1 MRLVAIEDEKS
12 LKKMGLKKPILVVIK
27 GNEFI
32 KVASFNNVE
41 MFHTIFWLYALFPIT
56 WVLATIC
63 NTIAILITLPK
74 DLRKLDD
81 SIKREPQILQEQ

>member
-1 MRLVAIEDEKS
+1 MELTIIEDEKS

-41 MFHTIFWLYALFPIT
+41 MLNLFIEALKDYGII
-56 WVLATIC
+56 VYE
-63 NTIAILITLPK
+63 AIENEVEVDEKSFI
-74 DLRKLDD
+74 
-81 SIKREPQILQEQ
+81 

>member
-1 MRLVAIEDEKS
+1 MGLTIIEDEKS

-41 MFHTIFWLYALFPIT
+41 MLNLFIE
-56 WVLATIC
+56 
-63 NTIAILITLPK
+63 AIK
-74 DLRKLDD
+74 DYGIIVNETVENEVEVDEK
-81 SIKREPQILQEQ
+81 SFIE

>member
-1 MRLVAIEDEKS
+1 MGLAIIENEKS

-41 MFHTIFWLYALFPIT
+41 MLNLFIEASKEYGLKVNET
-56 WVLATIC
+56 VEDEVEVDEKSFI
-63 NTIAILITLPK
+63 
-74 DLRKLDD
+74 
-81 SIKREPQILQEQ
+81 E

>member
-1 MRLVAIEDEKS
+1 MGLTIIEDEKS

-41 MFHTIFWLYALFPIT
+41 MLNLFIEA
-56 WVLATIC
+56 VKEYG
-63 NTIAILITLPK
+63 LIVGETVEDEVEVDEK
-74 DLRKLDD
+74 
-81 SIKREPQILQEQ
+81 SFIE

>member
-1 MRLVAIEDEKS
+1 MGLTIIEDEKS

-41 MFHTIFWLYALFPIT
+41 MLNLFIEAVKEYWLIVDETVEDEVEVDEKSFI
-56 WVLATIC
+56 
-63 NTIAILITLPK
+63 
-74 DLRKLDD
+74 
-81 SIKREPQILQEQ
+81 E

>member
-1 MRLVAIEDEKS
+1 MGLTIIEDEKS

-41 MFHTIFWLYALFPIT
+41 MLNLFIEA
-56 WVLATIC
+56 VKEYG
-63 NTIAILITLPK
+63 LIVDETVEDEVEVDEK
-74 DLRKLDD
+74 
-81 SIKREPQILQEQ
+81 SFIE

>member
-1 MRLVAIEDEKS
+1 MGLSIIEDEKS

-41 MFHTIFWLYALFPIT
+41 MLNLFIEAIKDYGIT
-56 WVLATIC
+56 VNETVENEVEVDEKSFI
-63 NTIAILITLPK
+63 
-74 DLRKLDD
+74 
-81 SIKREPQILQEQ
+81 E

>member
-1 MRLVAIEDEKS
+1 MGLAIIEDEKS

-41 MFHTIFWLYALFPIT
+41 MLNLFIE
-56 WVLATIC
+56 ASKEYG
-63 NTIAILITLPK
+63 LIVGETVEDEVEVDEK
-74 DLRKLDD
+74 
-81 SIKREPQILQEQ
+81 SFIE

>member
-1 MRLVAIEDEKS
+1 MGLTIIEDEKS

-41 MFHTIFWLYALFPIT
+41 MLNLFIE
-56 WVLATIC
+56 
-63 NTIAILITLPK
+63 AIK
-74 DLRKLDD
+74 DYGIIVNETVEDEVEVDEK
-81 SIKREPQILQEQ
+81 SFIE

>member
-1 MRLVAIEDEKS
+1 MGLTIIEDEKS

-41 MFHTIFWLYALFPIT
+41 MLNLFIEAL
-56 WVLATIC
+56 
-63 NTIAILITLPK
+63 K
-74 DLRKLDD
+74 DYGIIVNEAVEDEVEVDEK
-81 SIKREPQILQEQ
+81 SFFE

>member
-1 MRLVAIEDEKS
+1 MSLTIIDDEKS

-41 MFHTIFWLYALFPIT
+41 MLNLFIEA
-56 WVLATIC
+56 VKEYGLKVNEAVEDEVEVDEKSFI
-63 NTIAILITLPK
+63 
-74 DLRKLDD
+74 
-81 SIKREPQILQEQ
+81 E